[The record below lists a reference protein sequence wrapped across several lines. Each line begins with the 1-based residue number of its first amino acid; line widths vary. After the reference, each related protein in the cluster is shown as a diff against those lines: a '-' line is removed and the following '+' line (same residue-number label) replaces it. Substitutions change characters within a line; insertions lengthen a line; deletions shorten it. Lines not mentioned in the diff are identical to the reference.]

1 MSSSP
6 TEAFYEGRGIP
17 VELSQ
22 VEDTL
27 DRLWGPAAEK
37 AGGPE
42 LDNPAVTR
50 VVLAN
55 VVIGLLGPDR
65 PGLEG
70 TIGAITSRYPSR
82 LIVLRS
88 SNEPGRHLEAEV
100 SAQCHLPS
108 PGRPQVCSEVI
119 ILRATPEGRDLLP
132 GAVRSLKESDLHSVL
147 WWCDDPRES
156 PGLFDELAEGST
168 RVILDLP
175 DPSGDPCALASVSAA
190 DPACRV
196 RDLAWFGLTPWRE
209 RIADLFEPPAT
220 AELGRIA
227 WIRIRA
233 QAETIERPPRA
244 AAWLVAWL
252 AGQLG
257 WEAVGSPR
265 EQGPGVIEATLRAA
279 GASVSVRIESKP
291 EQVGHRP
298 RIVAVELG
306 LPCDARPRGGVR
318 VERFGPETCEVHIEL
333 ADRSEP
339 AFPRFVVAPEYDATK
354 LVSAALL
361 TDRNDPP
368 YRRALPIALWLLG
381 C

>member
-6 TEAFYEGRGIP
+6 TDAFYEGQGIP
-17 VELSQ
+17 VELAE

-27 DRLWGPAAEK
+27 DRLWGPAAAK

-42 LDNPAVTR
+42 LENPAVTR
-50 VVLAN
+50 VALAN
-55 VVIGLLGPDR
+55 VVVVLLGPDR
-65 PGLEG
+65 PGLEE

-88 SNEPGRHLEAEV
+88 SPDSGRRLEAEV

-119 ILRATPEGRDLLP
+119 ILRTPPEGCDLLP
-132 GAVRSLKESDLHSVL
+132 GAVRSLRESELHSVL
-147 WWCDDPRES
+147 WWCDDPRS
-156 PGLFDELAEGST
+156 APDMFTQLAEGST
-168 RVILDLP
+168 RVIFDRP
-175 DPSGDPCALASVSAA
+175 DPES
-190 DPACRV
+190 DPAAVASASWNDPDSKV

-209 RIADLFEPPAT
+209 RIADLFDPPAT
-220 AELGRIA
+220 SELTRIA
-227 WIRIRA
+227 SIRIRS
-233 QAETIERPPRA
+233 QADSIKRTPRA

-252 AGQLG
+252 AGQLR
-257 WEAVGSPR
+257 WEPVGSPV
-265 EQGPGVIEATLRAA
+265 EKGAGQLEATFQGPGGPVTIRIDTDRAD
-279 GASVSVRIESKP
+279 
-291 EQVGHRP
+291 VGP
-298 RIVAVELG
+298 LARIVEVELG
-306 LPCDARPRGGVR
+306 LPCDAKPNGAVR
-318 VERFGPETCEVHIEL
+318 VHRAGPETCEVQIAL

-339 AFPRFVVAPEYDATK
+339 TFPRMVVAPEYNASS

-361 TDRNDPP
+361 SDRNDPP

>member
-6 TEAFYEGRGIP
+6 TDAFYEGRGIP
-17 VELSQ
+17 VELAE

-42 LDNPAVTR
+42 LENPAVTR
-50 VVLAN
+50 VALAN
-55 VVIGLLGPDR
+55 VVIVLLGPDR
-65 PGLEG
+65 PGLDE
-70 TIGAITSRYPSR
+70 TIGAIASRYPSR

-88 SNEPGRHLEAEV
+88 SSDPGRRLAAEV

-119 ILRATPEGRDLLP
+119 ILRTPPGGCDLLP
-132 GAVRSLKESDLHSVL
+132 GAVRSLRESELHSVL
-147 WWCDDPRES
+147 WWCDDPRS
-156 PGLFDELAEGST
+156 APGMFAQLAEGST
-168 RVILDLP
+168 RVILDRP
-175 DPSGDPCALASVSAA
+175 DPGSDPAALASASST
-190 DPACRV
+190 DPDSKV

-209 RIADLFEPPAT
+209 RIADLFDPPAT
-220 AELGRIA
+220 SELARIA
-227 WIRIRA
+227 SIRIRA
-233 QAETIERPPRA
+233 QADSTDRPPRA

-257 WEAVGSPR
+257 WQPVGSPGWGGAR
-265 EQGPGVIEATLRAA
+265 PFEASLQGPNGPI
-279 GASVSVRIESKP
+279 SVRIEVDRAD
-291 EQVGHRP
+291 VGP
-298 RIVAVELG
+298 LARIVEVELG
-306 LPCDARPRGGVR
+306 LPCDARPGGGVR
-318 VERFGPETCEVHIEL
+318 VHRAGPETCEVQISL

-339 AFPRFVVAPEYDATK
+339 AFPRVVVAPEYDASS